1 MPSSLIFLR
10 LFICTRAVGDH
21 RRPSGIT
28 PTAPLVASVA
38 GPLPGGSSR
47 PHAADHVRRRPSR
60 CQVGA
65 LHPAQHRSTHASPPA
80 ALDSRSH
87 ATFRRHTPAA
97 TPQEGCTTGFFFSH
111 RASGCRCDD
120 GRWDPKPKPRTVHV
134 ALEKPYR
141 IRIPCA
147 AAAAPVLDEFK
158 TKSADLNPF
167 HL

>member
-111 RASGCRCDD
+111 RAGPA
-120 GRWDPKPKPRTVHV
+120 G
-134 ALEKPYR
+134 
-141 IRIPCA
+141 
-147 AAAAPVLDEFK
+147 VLDPPYI
-158 TKSADLNPF
+158 NPHCRPVRHRANCKPPDTSPLVTTPF
-167 HL
+167 RARDPV